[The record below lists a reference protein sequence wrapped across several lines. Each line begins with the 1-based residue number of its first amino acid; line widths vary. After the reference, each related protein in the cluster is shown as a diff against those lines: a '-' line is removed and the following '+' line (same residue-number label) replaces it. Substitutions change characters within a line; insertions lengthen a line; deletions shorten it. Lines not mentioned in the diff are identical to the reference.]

1 MKRRDFFKL
10 SVAASSVVVGNSLN
24 AYETKQPRDS
34 QSISAQSFPEKRPL
48 IIHSDRPPLL
58 ETPRDAFI
66 KAITPNDELFV
77 RWHMPHIPTA
87 INMETYYLQVHG
99 EVNERLYLTVDML
112 KKEFKSHTITVTMQC
127 GGNSRSAFVP
137 TTSGIQ
143 WGSGAMGCSTYK
155 GIKLKDVLSRAGL
168 KGDARWITLNGDDK
182 PVMEKMPHF
191 KRELKISEI
200 SDETIIAY
208 EQNGEELPFLN
219 GYPLRLIIPGFYA
232 DSWVK
237 MLSDITVTKEYQEF
251 YYMDTAYRVP
261 DNADESETPQA
272 HAKSTKPLEFMNVKS
287 YIGYPTPQTQLHAK
301 ANLTIKGIAFDE
313 GSGIKDVLISLDK
326 GKTWTEATLG
336 EELSKYAF
344 RSFSYKMKPMH
355 KCKLTIMAKAIN
367 NKGEEQPFAHE
378 IAWNHGGYKYNGID
392 SVTVSVL

>member
-24 AYETKQPRDS
+24 AYETKKPRDS
-34 QSISAQSFPEKRPL
+34 QSVSTESFPEKRPL
-48 IIHSDRPPLL
+48 ITHSDRPPLL
-58 ETPRDAFI
+58 ETPRDAFT

-99 EVNERLYLTVDML
+99 EVKERLYLTVEML
-112 KKEFKSHTITVTMQC
+112 KKEFESHTITVAMQC

-137 TTSGIQ
+137 TTTGIQ

-155 GIKLKDVLSRAGL
+155 GVKLKDVLSRAGL
-168 KGDARWITLNGDDK
+168 NGDAAWITLNGDDK

-208 EQNGEELPFLN
+208 EQNEEELPFLN

-237 MLSDITVTKEYQEF
+237 MLSAITVTKEYQEY

-261 DNADESETPQA
+261 DNSNESETPQA

-287 YIGYPTPQTQLHAK
+287 YIGYPTPQTKLHAK
-301 ANLTIKGIAFDE
+301 ANLTIKGVAFDE
-313 GSGIKDVLISLDK
+313 GSGIKEVLISLDK
-326 GKTWTEATLG
+326 GKTWTKATLG
-336 EELSKYAF
+336 EEFSKYAF
-344 RSFSYKMKPMH
+344 RSFTYKMKPMH
-355 KCKLTIMAKAIN
+355 KGKLTIMAKAIN
-367 NKGEEQPFAHE
+367 NKGEEQPFADE

-392 SVTVSVL
+392 SVTVGVV